1 MEVEEV
7 IYGDLKCGGNVHYKE
22 DDAIICKFQRP
33 LFSSADNYDEVL
45 VYNED
50 RDFTMIVPM
59 DEEAMEEIFPDEEE
73 KTYWLC
79 VPDKNNYLHPIKRVE
94 EQEW

>member
-1 MEVEEV
+1 MEIDEV
-7 IYGDLKCGGNVHYKE
+7 VYGNLKRGGTVHYKE

-33 LFSSADNYDEVL
+33 LFSSDDNYDEVL
-45 VYNED
+45 AYNEN

-59 DEEAMEEIFPDEEE
+59 DEEAMEEIFPDGAE
-73 KTYWLC
+73 KTYWVC
-79 VPDKNNYLHPIKRVE
+79 VPDKEGYLHPIKQVE